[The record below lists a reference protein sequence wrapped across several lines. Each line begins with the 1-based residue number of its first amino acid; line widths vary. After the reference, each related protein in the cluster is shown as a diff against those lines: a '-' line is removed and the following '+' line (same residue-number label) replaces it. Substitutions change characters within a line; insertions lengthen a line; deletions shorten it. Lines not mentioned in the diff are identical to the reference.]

1 VSVRQVRDAAAGARR
16 ELGLGDDSP
25 LPDVLAL
32 LEASGLRAFGHPLGV
47 DGIDGA
53 YEVVRDQPFIL
64 FNVEKVPQRIR
75 FTLAHEYGHHVLGHG
90 ARPPERVTASDTS
103 PVERDANVFASAFLM
118 PEAGISR
125 WFDAHGRP
133 SVDLETVTRIAAAF
147 GVSAWAMRYCLQNL
161 GYLRSD
167 AATRRLEDQLKAGA
181 HTQLAKA
188 AAIPLLRDTV
198 SEAHRVGLWLPVDH
212 QRTLLTL
219 LEDGRATKETI
230 ERQLPTGTGLDV
242 LRTLAAQYA
251 DEADADG

>member
-1 VSVRQVRDAAAGARR
+1 VSIRQVRDAAAGARR

-25 LPDVLAL
+25 LPDILAL

-90 ARPPERVTASDTS
+90 ARPPEHVKAGDPS
-103 PVERDANVFASAFLM
+103 PVEREANIFASAFLM

-133 SVDLETVTRIAAAF
+133 SVDLDTVTRIAAAF

-161 GYLRSD
+161 RYLRSD
-167 AATRRLEDQLKAGA
+167 TAIKKLEEQMNAGA
-181 HTQLAKA
+181 HTRLAKE

-219 LEDGRATKETI
+219 LEEGRASEETI
-230 ERQLPTGTGLDV
+230 ERQLPEGTGLDD
-242 LRTLAAQYA
+242 LRALAAQYA